1 MKWFKVWTNDMSAPV
16 LIIKA
21 ETVGDAIAAARRE
34 NASYA
39 CGEEYRQA
47 NRCEHYRKE
56 NRREPR
62 ETLTGKTYYK
72 MITCGVCYAITGAPR
87 CRCAGHKDQ
96 CDFFSE
102 RRQP

>member
-1 MKWFKVWTNDMSAPV
+1 MNAPV

-21 ETVGDAIAAARRE
+21 ETLGDAIAKAKRE
-34 NASYA
+34 NPSYA

-62 ETLTGKTYYK
+62 ETLTGKTYYIG
-72 MITCGVCYAITGAPR
+72 ITKVNIA
-87 CRCAGHKDQ
+87 KDVVLHLVNGI
-96 CDFFSE
+96 FF
-102 RRQP
+102 